1 MKNKEGISYIVIF
14 CLVIALIVSF
24 AKINSLESN
33 ITLIRNDHSG
43 DIRSLE
49 QQIANIHSEVDEKM
63 KKHTSLFSDISVVYD
78 TEVKGNKGD
87 VTFTVTPKTFT
98 DDMVLKITHDNQTVT
113 MDKTA
118 NGKYSGTIAVDMFTY
133 NPEFPLVT
141 ITSKGETKTE
151 YLSDISLSV
160 IWPDFLPSL
169 IGNTVEDVGTTRKYK
184 DGKLP
189 IRLIVETGYNPPNNE
204 TAVKFTD
211 TYLLVEVNDKEVD
224 RKYMNDKFKALT
236 PESNI
241 TEFIIEDSYDI
252 SKTDKLSISVVGHDE
267 LGFIHKLNIYGWVHP
282 NENGAQPEPTT
293 RIEYAGETIFDKDGN
308 LLFSK

>member
-24 AKINSLESN
+24 TKIHSLESN
-33 ITLIRNDHSG
+33 IRLLRNDHSG

-49 QQIANIHSEVDEKM
+49 QQIANIHKEVDEKM
-63 KKHTSLFSDISVVYD
+63 KKHTSLFSDIGVAYG

-87 VTFTVTPKTFT
+87 VTFTVTPKTIT

-113 MDKTA
+113 MNKTA
-118 NGKYSGTIAVDMFTY
+118 DRKYSGTIAVDMFSY
-133 NPEFPLVT
+133 NPDFPLVT

-151 YLSDISLSV
+151 YLSDISLNV

-169 IGNTVEDVGTTRKYK
+169 IGNTVEDVATTRKYK

-189 IRLIVETGYNPPNNE
+189 IRLIVEAGYNPPNNE
-204 TAVKFTD
+204 TDVKFND
-211 TYLLVEVNDKEVD
+211 AYLLIEVNDKEVD
-224 RKYMNDKFKALT
+224 RKDMNDEFNALT

-241 TEFIIEDSYDI
+241 TEFTLEDTYNVAKS
-252 SKTDKLSISVVGHDE
+252 DKLSISVVGHDE

-282 NENGAQPEPTT
+282 NENGVQPEPVP
-293 RIEYAGETIFDKDGN
+293 RVEYAGETIFDKDGN

>member
-24 AKINSLESN
+24 AKIRSLESN
-33 ITLIRNDHSG
+33 IALLRNDQSG
-43 DIRSLE
+43 DTRMLE
-49 QQIANIHSEVDEKM
+49 QQIANIHSEVDEKI
-63 KKHTSLFSDISVVYD
+63 KKHTSLFSDISVVYG

-87 VTFTVTPKTFT
+87 VTFTVTPKTIT
-98 DDMVLKITHDNQTVT
+98 DDMVLKITHDNQTVS
-113 MDKTA
+113 MNKTA

-133 NPEFPLVT
+133 NPDFPLVT

-189 IRLIVETGYNPPNNE
+189 IRLIVETGYNPPSNE

-224 RKYMNDKFKALT
+224 RKYMNDKFKVLT

>member
-14 CLVIALIVSF
+14 CLVIALVVSF
-24 AKINSLESN
+24 AKIHSLESN
-33 ITLIRNDHSG
+33 IRLLRNDHSG

-49 QQIANIHSEVDEKM
+49 QQVSNIYKEVDNRM
-63 KKHTSLFSDISVVYD
+63 KKHTSLFSDIGVAYGI
-78 TEVKGNKGD
+78 EVKGNKGD
-87 VTFTVTPKTFT
+87 VTFTVTPKTIT
-98 DDMVLKITHDNQTVT
+98 DDMVLKITHDNQTVA
-113 MDKTA
+113 MNKTA
-118 NGKYSGTIAVDMFTY
+118 DGKYSGTIAVDMFTY
-133 NPEFPLVT
+133 NPDFPLVT

-160 IWPDFLPSL
+160 IWSDFLPTL
-169 IGNTVEDVGTTRKYK
+169 IGNTVEDVATTRKYK

-189 IRLIVETGYNPPNNE
+189 TRLIVETGYNQPNNE
-204 TAVKFTD
+204 TDVKFTD

-224 RKYMNDKFKALT
+224 RKDMNDEFNALT

-241 TEFIIEDSYDI
+241 TEFTLEDTYNV
-252 SKTDKLSISVVGHDE
+252 SKSDELSISVVGHDE

-282 NENGAQPEPTT
+282 NENGVQPEPVT
-293 RIEYAGETIFDKDGN
+293 RVEYAGETIFDKDGN

>member
-24 AKINSLESN
+24 AKIHSLESN

-63 KKHTSLFSDISVVYD
+63 KKHTSLFSDISVAYG

-113 MDKTA
+113 MDKTP

-224 RKYMNDKFKALT
+224 RKYMNDKFKVLT

-252 SKTDKLSISVVGHDE
+252 SKTDKLSISVVGRDE